1 MNIVQRKAYLN
12 INGFTKHKANKRGTT
27 IIFSRKHTTDA
38 SVRVVVDS
46 GIDSN
51 TGRITTPINAKLVF
65 INRDNHWRDITKTS
79 SAWTDLEVLVK
90 KAEDQINF
98 VPICKQCKA
107 KKFTAKSGK
116 VVCANACWVTW
127 SGKAKKKTAN
137 KANKS
142 VKNNPT
148 PPPYVVSTSENPQ
161 DPNYQNNVLAKNPR
175 VGSWPREAAATQVKK
190 TERYLLDVEPGDLV
204 TVKEIRGDKVLK
216 SYKGKILGIIM
227 AVNAE
232 AVKVSWTSNTSS
244 VDNFML
250 PRYRSYYYSKY
261 QTAEM
266 VFEVLSRKVEWKQE

>member
-51 TGRITTPINAKLVF
+51 TGRVTTPTNAKLVF

-175 VGSWPREAAATQVKK
+175 
-190 TERYLLDVEPGDLV
+190 RYLLDVEPGDLV
-204 TVKEIRGDKVLK
+204 TAREIRGDKVLK
-216 SYKGKILGIIM
+216 SYKGEILGIIM

-244 VDNFML
+244 VEAFML

-261 QTAEM
+261 QTAEL

>member
-65 INRDNHWRDITKTS
+65 INRDNHWRDITTTS
-79 SAWTDLEVLVK
+79 TAWTDLEVLVK

-98 VPICKQCKA
+98 VPICKHCQA

-127 SGKAKKKTAN
+127 SGKAKKKSQKKSQKTAQKSSETVAQKKSPRTYN
-137 KANKS
+137 KKS
-142 VKNNPT
+142 QKT
-148 PPPYVVSTSENPQ
+148 
-161 DPNYQNNVLAKNPR
+161 
-175 VGSWPREAAATQVKK
+175 AAI
-190 TERYLLDVEPGDLV
+190 YSLDIKPGDLV
-204 TVKEIRGDKVLK
+204 TMELYNPHTEKVTENYEGKVL
-216 SYKGKILGIIM
+216 GI
-227 AVNAE
+227 ATEVHGDN
-232 AVKVSWTSNTSS
+232 VKTMWTSNTSTMS
-244 VDNFML
+244 EHYL
-250 PRYRSYYYSKY
+250 PSSRRF
-261 QTAEM
+261 QTHRNA
-266 VFEVLSRKVEWKQE
+266 VRRFKVLSRKVEWKKE

>member
-1 MNIVQRKAYLN
+1 M
-12 INGFTKHKANKRGTT
+12 
-27 IIFSRKHTTDA
+27 
-38 SVRVVVDS
+38 
-46 GIDSN
+46 
-51 TGRITTPINAKLVF
+51 
-65 INRDNHWRDITKTS
+65 
-79 SAWTDLEVLVK
+79 
-90 KAEDQINF
+90 
-98 VPICKQCKA
+98 
-107 KKFTAKSGK
+107 
-116 VVCANACWVTW
+116 
-127 SGKAKKKTAN
+127 
-137 KANKS
+137 
-142 VKNNPT
+142 
-148 PPPYVVSTSENPQ
+148 STSENPQ

-175 VGSWPREAAATQVKK
+175 VGSWPREAAATQIKK

-266 VFEVLSRKVEWKQE
+266 IFEVLSRKVEWKQE

>member
-65 INRDNHWRDITKTS
+65 INRDNHWRDITTTS
-79 SAWTDLEVLVK
+79 TAWTDLEVLVK

-98 VPICKQCKA
+98 VPICKHCQA

-127 SGKAKKKTAN
+127 SGKAKKKSQ
-137 KANKS
+137 KKS
-142 VKNNPT
+142 QKT
-148 PPPYVVSTSENPQ
+148 MKE
-161 DPNYQNNVLAKNPR
+161 K
-175 VGSWPREAAATQVKK
+175 SWG
-190 TERYLLDVEPGDLV
+190 LLQKFTV
-204 TVKEIRGDKVLK
+204 T
-216 SYKGKILGIIM
+216 M
-227 AVNAE
+227 
-232 AVKVSWTSNTSS
+232 
-244 VDNFML
+244 
-250 PRYRSYYYSKY
+250 
-261 QTAEM
+261 
-266 VFEVLSRKVEWKQE
+266 